1 MESRRMD
8 LFHLTNLEV
17 FKNLRQGLF
26 SESLPAQLTDLIIS
40 IHGVTSTDSPM
51 RHHALELLTIAD
63 IQFAEIKSR
72 MMLNQVNEALAS
84 AFNTAHNYV
93 VRKLQTI
100 SSVTG
105 FTTNTDASEI
115 KSNLRWRKP
124 KSHFAHLCHAIK
136 VGGCIMDD
144 DSFSELVRNM
154 AAALNIDVSVHYVNN
169 IISSLKSKQSS
180 KSVTEFL
187 DTLRKGVEE
196 DIQRR
201 LDDEDNRA

>member
-51 RHHALELLTIAD
+51 RHYALELLTIAD

-72 MMLNQVNEALAS
+72 MMLDQVNEALAS

-93 VRKLQTI
+93 VRKLQTL

-105 FTTNTDASEI
+105 FTPETDASEI

-154 AAALNIDVSVHYVNN
+154 ASALNIDVSVHYVNN

-201 LDDEDNRA
+201 LDDEDDRA

>member
-51 RHHALELLTIAD
+51 HHYALELLTIAD

-72 MMLNQVNEALAS
+72 MMLDQVNEALAS

-93 VRKLQTI
+93 VRKLQTL

-105 FTTNTDASEI
+105 FTPETGASEI

-154 AAALNIDVSVHYVNN
+154 ASALNIDVSVHYVNN

-201 LDDEDNRA
+201 LDNEDNRA

>member
-51 RHHALELLTIAD
+51 RHYALELLTIAD
-63 IQFAEIKSR
+63 IQFSEIKSR

-93 VRKLQTI
+93 VRKLQTL

-105 FTTNTDASEI
+105 FTPETDAYEI

-154 AAALNIDVSVHYVNN
+154 ASALNIDVSVHYVNN
-169 IISSLKSKQSS
+169 IISSLKFKQSN

-187 DTLRKGVEE
+187 DGLRKGVEE
-196 DIQRR
+196 DIRRR

>member
-51 RHHALELLTIAD
+51 RHYALELLTIAD
-63 IQFAEIKSR
+63 IQFSEIKSR
-72 MMLNQVNEALAS
+72 MMLDQVNEALAS

-169 IISSLKSKQSS
+169 IISSLKFKQSN

-187 DTLRKGVEE
+187 DGLRKGVEE
-196 DIQRR
+196 DIRRR

>member
-1 MESRRMD
+1 
-8 LFHLTNLEV
+8 
-17 FKNLRQGLF
+17 
-26 SESLPAQLTDLIIS
+26 
-40 IHGVTSTDSPM
+40 
-51 RHHALELLTIAD
+51 
-63 IQFAEIKSR
+63 
-72 MMLNQVNEALAS
+72 MMLDQVNEALAS

-105 FTTNTDASEI
+105 FTPETDASEI

-169 IISSLKSKQSS
+169 IISSLKFKQSN

-187 DTLRKGVEE
+187 DGLRKGVEE
-196 DIQRR
+196 DIRRR

>member
-51 RHHALELLTIAD
+51 RHYALELLTIAD
-63 IQFAEIKSR
+63 IQFSEIKSR
-72 MMLNQVNEALAS
+72 MMFDQVNEALAS

-93 VRKLQTI
+93 IRKLQTL

-105 FTTNTDASEI
+105 FTPETDASEI

-154 AAALNIDVSVHYVNN
+154 ASALNLDVSVHYVNN
-169 IISSLKSKQSS
+169 IISSLKFKQSS

-187 DTLRKGVEE
+187 DGLRKGVEE
-196 DIQRR
+196 DIRRR

>member
-51 RHHALELLTIAD
+51 RHYALELLTIAD
-63 IQFAEIKSR
+63 IQFSEIKSR
-72 MMLNQVNEALAS
+72 IMLDQVNEALAS

-93 VRKLQTI
+93 VRKLQTL

-105 FTTNTDASEI
+105 FTPETDASEI

-154 AAALNIDVSVHYVNN
+154 ASALNLDVSVHYVNN
-169 IISSLKSKQSS
+169 IISSLKFKQSS

-187 DTLRKGVEE
+187 DGLRKGVEE
-196 DIQRR
+196 DIRRR

>member
-8 LFHLTNLEV
+8 LFHLTNLDV

-26 SESLPAQLTDLIIS
+26 SESLTAQLTDLIIT
-40 IHGVTSTDSPM
+40 IHGVTATDSPM
-51 RHHALELLTIAD
+51 RHYALELLSIAD
-63 IQFAEIKSR
+63 IQFSEIKSR
-72 MMLNQVNEALAS
+72 MMLDQVNEALAS

-93 VRKLQTI
+93 ARKLQAL
-100 SSVTG
+100 SSVPG
-105 FTTNTDASEI
+105 FTPNTGEPEI
-115 KSNLRWRKP
+115 KSTLRWRKP

-144 DSFSELVRNM
+144 DSFSEL
-154 AAALNIDVSVHYVNN
+154 HYVNN
-169 IISSLKSKQSS
+169 IISSLKSKQSC

-187 DTLRKGVEE
+187 DSLRKGVEE

-201 LDDEDNRA
+201 LDNEDGRA

>member
-1 MESRRMD
+1 MESRRLD
-8 LFHLTNLEV
+8 LFHQTNLEV

-93 VRKLQTI
+93 VRKLQTL

-105 FTTNTDASEI
+105 FTPDTEVPEI
-115 KSNLRWRKP
+115 KSTLRWRKP

-144 DSFSELVRNM
+144 DSFSQLVRNM
-154 AAALNIDVSVHYVNN
+154 ASALNIDVSVHYVNN
-169 IISSLKSKQSS
+169 IISSLKFKQSN

-187 DTLRKGVEE
+187 DGLRKGVEE
-196 DIQRR
+196 DIRRR

>member
-51 RHHALELLTIAD
+51 RHYALELLTIAD
-63 IQFAEIKSR
+63 IQFSEIKSR

-93 VRKLQTI
+93 VRKLQTL

-105 FTTNTDASEI
+105 FTPETDASEI

-169 IISSLKSKQSS
+169 IISSLKFKQSN

-187 DTLRKGVEE
+187 DGLRKGVEE
-196 DIQRR
+196 DIRRR

>member
-8 LFHLTNLEV
+8 LFHLINLEV

-169 IISSLKSKQSS
+169 IISSLKFKQSN

-187 DTLRKGVEE
+187 DGLRKGVEE
-196 DIQRR
+196 DIRRR

>member
-26 SESLPAQLTDLIIS
+26 SESLPAQLSDLIIS

-51 RHHALELLTIAD
+51 RHYALELLTIAD
-63 IQFAEIKSR
+63 IQFSEIKSR

-93 VRKLQTI
+93 VRKLQTL

-105 FTTNTDASEI
+105 FTPETDASEI

-154 AAALNIDVSVHYVNN
+154 ASALNIDVSVHYVNN
-169 IISSLKSKQSS
+169 IISSLKFKQSN

-187 DTLRKGVEE
+187 DGLRKGVEE
-196 DIQRR
+196 DIRRR

>member
-1 MESRRMD
+1 MESRRLD

-93 VRKLQTI
+93 VRKLQTL

-105 FTTNTDASEI
+105 FTPDTEVPEI
-115 KSNLRWRKP
+115 KSTLRWRKP

-144 DSFSELVRNM
+144 DSFSQLVRNM
-154 AAALNIDVSVHYVNN
+154 ASALNIDVSVHYVNN
-169 IISSLKSKQSS
+169 IISSLKFKQSN

-187 DTLRKGVEE
+187 DGLRKGVEE
-196 DIQRR
+196 DIRRR

>member
-169 IISSLKSKQSS
+169 IISSLKFKQSN

-187 DTLRKGVEE
+187 DGLRKGVEE
-196 DIQRR
+196 DIRRR
-201 LDDEDNRA
+201 LDDEDDRA

>member
-1 MESRRMD
+1 MD

-169 IISSLKSKQSS
+169 IISSLKFKQSN

-187 DTLRKGVEE
+187 DGWK
-196 DIQRR
+196 RR
-201 LDDEDNRA
+201 VRLTPSGTRD

>member
-1 MESRRMD
+1 MD

-26 SESLPAQLTDLIIS
+26 SENLPTQLTDLIIS

-51 RHHALELLTIAD
+51 RHYALELLTIAD
-63 IQFAEIKSR
+63 IQFSEIKSR
-72 MMLNQVNEALAS
+72 MMLDQVNEALAS

-93 VRKLQTI
+93 VRKLQTL

-105 FTTNTDASEI
+105 FTPETDASEI

-154 AAALNIDVSVHYVNN
+154 ASALNLDVSVHYVNN
-169 IISSLKSKQSS
+169 IISSLKFKQSS

-187 DTLRKGVEE
+187 DGLRKGVEE
-196 DIQRR
+196 DIRRR